1 MDLINNIVDTTN
13 YYLWS
18 YILIVL
24 LIGSGLYFTFKTN
37 FVQFR
42 YFGEMWRLLLNKPE
56 NNKTGVSSFQAFCI
70 STASRVGTGNIAGVA
85 MAIAIGGPGAVFW
98 MWLIALLGSATSFVE
113 STLAQIY
120 KVESED
126 NSFKGGPAY
135 YMERGLNKRWMG
147 IIFAILITM
156 SFGLII
162 TAVQSNTIS
171 ESFSSVFGVE
181 KVLVGA
187 VIACLSLIIVIG
199 GVKRIAK
206 ILEIIVPIFAGAY
219 ILISLFVV
227 FKNITIIPS
236 IFKDIFVSAFGLKE
250 MATGALV
257 GAIMQGVKRGLFSNE
272 AGMGSA
278 PNASATANVKHP
290 VSQGLVQS
298 LGVFVDTIIICTST
312 AFLVLVSGSYMDK
325 SLEGIQITQS
335 ALTSQVG
342 SLGGIFISIS
352 IFLFA
357 FSSIVSNYCYG
368 EMNIEFITKNRV
380 IIKMYNFLFIG
391 MIMLGSVAQVS
402 LVWNLSDLFMGLM
415 AILNVI
421 AIVMLKDDAFNAL
434 KDYDKQKHE
443 GIESPVYKNEIG
455 IWNK

>member
-1 MDLINNIVDTTN
+1 MDSINNTVDTTN
-13 YYLWS
+13 HYLCS

-42 YFGEMWRLLLNKPE
+42 HFGEMCRLLLNKSK

-98 MWLIALLGSATSFVE
+98 MWLIALLGSVTSFVE

-120 KVESED
+120 KVKSED

-171 ESFSSVFGVE
+171 ESFSSVFGVD

-206 ILEIIVPIFAGAY
+206 ILEIIVPIFTGAY

-227 FKNITIIPS
+227 NNTFYFQRHICERFWIKRNGYRS
-236 IFKDIFVSAFGLKE
+236 FSWSYK
-250 MATGALV
+250 
-257 GAIMQGVKRGLFSNE
+257 MQGVKRGLFSNE

-298 LGVFVDTIIICTST
+298 LGVFADTIIICTST
-312 AFLVLVSGSYMDK
+312 AFLVLVSGNYMDK

-368 EMNIEFITKNRV
+368 EMNKN
-380 IIKMYNFLFIG
+380 
-391 MIMLGSVAQVS
+391 
-402 LVWNLSDLFMGLM
+402 
-415 AILNVI
+415 
-421 AIVMLKDDAFNAL
+421 
-434 KDYDKQKHE
+434 
-443 GIESPVYKNEIG
+443 
-455 IWNK
+455 